1 MINNKNIKM
10 EIEKLLKDKPI
21 VIEFVDETT
30 LKLKSKKDVLL
41 EAKFN
46 FYGIIKNNMFIW
58 GSSIPLV
65 NKIFLKNIK
74 ELRSKSVVIENR
86 FKTNKDEKL
95 NYFYYSLLTQ
105 EVLLLDTIREPV
117 NLINNL
123 LLELSG
129 DIYILNPTNAS
140 NNIQFIG
147 INKITKRYF

>member
-1 MINNKNIKM
+1 MKNINIKN
-10 EIEKLLKDKPI
+10 ELEKILSEKQVSID
-21 VIEFVDETT
+21 FVDDTT
-30 LKLKSKKDVLL
+30 LKLKSGKNVLL

-65 NKIFLKNIK
+65 NKKFLKNIK
-74 ELRSKSVVIENR
+74 ELRDKSIVIENK
-86 FKTNKDEKL
+86 FKSNKDEKL

-105 EVLLLDTIREPV
+105 EVLLLDNIREPIK
-117 NLINNL
+117 LINNL
-123 LLELSG
+123 LLDLG
-129 DIYILNPTNAS
+129 NDIYILNPTNAS

>member
-1 MINNKNIKM
+1 MKKEKNIKKD
-10 EIEKLLKDKPI
+10 IELLLKDKSI
-21 VIEFVDETT
+21 VIEFIDEIT
-30 LKLKSKKDVLL
+30 LKLKSGKDILL
-41 EAKFN
+41 EAEFN

-65 NKIFLKNIK
+65 NKKFLKNIK
-74 ELRSKSVVIENR
+74 ELKSKSVVIENR
-86 FKTNKDEKL
+86 FKTNKDEKI

-105 EVLLLDTIREPV
+105 EVLLLDNIRDPI

-123 LLELSG
+123 LLELGS
-129 DIYILNPTNAS
+129 DIYILNPTNNS

>member
-1 MINNKNIKM
+1 MVDK
-10 EIEKLLKDKPI
+10 ELEKLLRNKPI
-21 VIEFVDETT
+21 TIEFVDETT
-30 LKLKSKKDVLL
+30 LKLKSGKEILL

-65 NKIFLKNIK
+65 NKKFIENIK
-74 ELRSKSVVIENR
+74 EIKSKSVIIENR

-105 EVLLLDTIREPV
+105 EVLLLDNIKEPIK
-117 NLINNL
+117 LINNL
-123 LLELSG
+123 LLELSN
-129 DIYILNPTNAS
+129 DIYMLNPVNS
-140 NNIQFIG
+140 HNNIQFIG

>member
-1 MINNKNIKM
+1 
-10 EIEKLLKDKPI
+10 LKDKPV

-41 EAKFN
+41 EANFN

-58 GSSIPLV
+58 ASSIPLV
-65 NKIFLKNIK
+65 NKKFLENIK
-74 ELRSKSVVIENR
+74 GIKSKSVVIENR
-86 FKTNKDEKL
+86 FKSNKDEKL
-95 NYFYYSLLTQ
+95 NYFNYSLLTQ
-105 EVLLLDTIREPV
+105 EVLLLDNIKNPV

-123 LLELSG
+123 LLELSN
-129 DIYILNPTNAS
+129 DIYILNPTNMS

>member
-1 MINNKNIKM
+1 MVDK
-10 EIEKLLKDKPI
+10 ELEKLLRNKPI
-21 VIEFVDETT
+21 TIEFVDETT
-30 LKLKSKKDVLL
+30 LKLKSGKEILL

-65 NKIFLKNIK
+65 NKKFIENIK
-74 ELRSKSVVIENR
+74 EIKSKSVIIENR

-105 EVLLLDTIREPV
+105 EVLLLDNIKEPIK
-117 NLINNL
+117 LINNL
-123 LLELSG
+123 LLELSN
-129 DIYILNPTNAS
+129 DIYMLNPVNS
-140 NNIQFIG
+140 NNNIQFIG